1 MLRLSGGLA
10 YSATDLN
17 NFLACEHLTGLEHAV
32 ALGALERPEIDRAQA
47 DVLRELGETHER
59 KYLEKLAATGIQV
72 VTIARPERGN
82 APERAVA
89 DTIDAMRAGA
99 AVIYQAAFFHD
110 GWLGFADFLRRV
122 DGPSDLGDYHY
133 EVADTKLARRSA
145 PYFILQLCNY
155 SEHVARVQGFEP
167 RRMHVVLGDGREE
180 SFEVGEFAAHY
191 RAVKARFLQHA
202 NDGVEATAPYPVP
215 HCELCVW
222 KDRCDAELRA
232 ADSLSQVAGI
242 RRLQAN
248 RLVDGGIVTLAALSH
263 ADDEIRPTNVR
274 AATFATLRRQARLQ
288 REHRDAIAAGDP
300 HPNSVEVLDADPELP
315 QPRGFALLP
324 ERDAGDLFFDME
336 GDPYYV
342 EGDRWFGAE
351 SGLEYLFGVYTLDGP
366 DGTFTP
372 FWGCD
377 RDGSGAPHH
386 RYREKRA
393 FEDFIDF
400 VMARRAAY
408 QGFHIYHYAPYE
420 VTAMKHLSERH
431 RTREEEV
438 DILLREERFVDLYKV
453 VRQSIVVGQPSYSI
467 KKLEFYYEDDKR
479 TGTASGGDSIVEFEK
494 WLASR
499 AAGMP
504 LTEILEDIEQYNR
517 FDCVSTEHL
526 LAWLWALRVDAPL
539 VAPREI
545 EPPKPPSAKRAQFL
559 AELGA
564 VLERLKTPFPADTVA
579 ENAPDLHERER
590 AAWLLSDLLQ
600 YNERERRPPWWEF
613 FDLCAAFAD
622 DPDVAVD
629 HAAAIGGL
637 TVVEVTDEGILLA
650 FPLQNHKLDPGYVRN
665 LETRMPHGKVEWI
678 DDDRGLLLWRPSKGK
693 STLPPLAI
701 VQVDDISSEAI
712 VRSLMRSAEKL
723 LASPAAVP
731 EDAIF
736 DLLLARKPKL
746 RGVGRGSVVQPDVVD
761 TAGVAAAIDRLDGT
775 CLPIQGPPG
784 TGKTTK
790 AAAIITGLVD
800 RGMRVGIAAP
810 SHAVA
815 HNLLARI
822 GKYGADAGTR
832 YRVAHNGKDDK
843 AFVPQGRAAEGFS
856 EILCEVDGATDAQIV
871 SGTSWLFSR
880 PELAN
885 TLDYLFVDEAGQLA
899 LANALGM
906 APAARNLILIG
917 DPQQLEQVTKASHA
931 GPADVS
937 ALGHL
942 IGDEPTVP
950 TDRGVFLDTT
960 YRMHADVC
968 TFVSRVSYEGRLHPD
983 AGCANQRVDSPGLSG
998 TGLRALAVPHDG
1010 NKSASVEEAERI
1022 ADEIAHL
1029 LDGEVVDRNGD
1040 RRSIR
1045 PADVIVVTPYNAQ
1058 RRLLDRTIRERVG
1071 DGVEVGTVNKFQG
1084 REAYV
1089 VFYSMSTS
1097 GGDDIPRGTEFLFE
1111 RNRLNVAISRAHALA
1126 VLVYSP
1132 ALLEAKTTSIDAM
1145 RLINGLDLFV
1155 ELAAQG

>member
-1 MLRLSGGLA
+1 MLRIAGTLA

-32 ALGALERPEIDRAQA
+32 ALGALERPQIERAQA

-59 KYLEKLAATGIQV
+59 KYLEKLEASGVEV
-72 VTIARPERGN
+72 VAIPRPERGN
-82 APERAVA
+82 APGRAVA
-89 DTIDAMRAGA
+89 ATIEAMRAGPTI
-99 AVIYQAAFFHD
+99 IYQAAFFHD

-122 DGPSDLGDYHY
+122 DGASDLGDYHY
-133 EVADTKLARRSA
+133 EVADTKLARRIE

-191 RAVKARFLQHA
+191 RAVKARFLRHA
-202 NDGVEATAPYPVP
+202 RNGVDETEPYPVL
-215 HCELCVW
+215 HCELCAW
-222 KDRCDAELRA
+222 KDRCDAQLRA

-242 RRLQAN
+242 RRLQTN
-248 RLVDGGIVTLAALSH
+248 RLVGGGIETLAALSR
-263 ADDEIRPTNVR
+263 AGDDVRPANVR
-274 AATFATLRRQARLQ
+274 ASTFATLRRQARLQ
-288 REHRDAIAAGDP
+288 REHRDAIAAGDL
-300 HPNSVEVLDADPELP
+300 HPNSVEVIEPDPEMP

-351 SGLEYLFGVYTLDGP
+351 SGLEYLFGVYALDGP
-366 DGTFTP
+366 EGTFTP

-377 RDGSGAPHH
+377 RDGTDAPHH

-400 VMARRAAY
+400 VMARRAAHER
-408 QGFHIYHYAPYE
+408 FHIYHYASYE

-438 DILLREERFVDLYKV
+438 DILLREERFVDLFKV

-467 KKLEFYYEDDKR
+467 KKLEFYYEGDKR

-499 AAGMP
+499 AAGTP

-526 LAWLWALRVDAPL
+526 LAWLWSLHVDTPA

-545 EPPKPPSAKRAQFL
+545 EAPKPQSAKRAHFL
-559 AELGA
+559 EELGD
-564 VLERLKTPFPADTVA
+564 VLERLLALCPPDTVA
-579 ENAPDLHERER
+579 ENALDLHERER
-590 AAWLLSDLLQ
+590 AAWLLNDLLQ
-600 YNERERRPPWWEF
+600 YHERERRPPWWEF

-622 DPDVAVD
+622 DPEVAVD
-629 HAAAIGGL
+629 NAAAIGDL
-637 TVVEVTDEGILLA
+637 TVVEVTGEGTLMA
-650 FPLQNHKLDPGYVRN
+650 FPAQNHRVDADYVRS

-678 DDDRGLLLWRPSKGK
+678 DDERGLLLWRPSKGK
-693 STLPPLAI
+693 STVPPLAI
-701 VQVDDISSEAI
+701 VQVDDISSEVI
-712 VRSLMRSAEKL
+712 VRSLMRSAERL
-723 LASPAAVP
+723 LASSDAVP
-731 EDAIF
+731 DDPFF
-736 DLLLARKPKL
+736 DLLLARKPRL
-746 RGVGRGSVVQPDVVD
+746 VGAGRGSVVQPEVVD
-761 TAGVAAAIDRLDGT
+761 APGVAAVIDRLDGT

-790 AAAIITGLVD
+790 AAAIICGLVD

-822 GKYGADAGTR
+822 GTYAAATGKK
-832 YRVAHNGKDDK
+832 YRVAHNGGGDK
-843 AFVPQGRAAEGFS
+843 EFVPQGRAAEGFS
-856 EILCEVDGATDAQIV
+856 EVLCEVDGATDAQIV
-871 SGTSWLFSR
+871 SGTSWLFSK
-880 PELAN
+880 PALAGA
-885 TLDYLFVDEAGQLA
+885 LDYLFVDEAGQLA

-906 APAARNLILIG
+906 TPAARNVILVG
-917 DPQQLEQVTKASHA
+917 DPQQLEQVTKVSHA

-942 IGDEPTVP
+942 IGDEPTVAP
-950 TDRGVFLDTT
+950 NRGVFLDTT
-960 YRMHADVC
+960 YRMHGDVC
-968 TFVSRVSYEGRLHPD
+968 TFVSRVSYEGRLNPD
-983 AGCANQRVDSPGLSG
+983 AGCAHQRVDSPGLSG
-998 TGLRALAVPHDG
+998 TGLRALAVPHEG

-1022 ADEIAHL
+1022 ADEITRL
-1029 LDGEVVDRNGD
+1029 LEGEIVDRDGV
-1040 RRSIR
+1040 RRAIR
-1045 PADVIVVTPYNAQ
+1045 PADIIVVTPYNAQ
-1058 RRLLDRTIRERVG
+1058 RRLLDRTIRERAG
-1071 DGVEVGTVNKFQG
+1071 DGIE
-1084 REAYV
+1084 
-1089 VFYSMSTS
+1089 
-1097 GGDDIPRGTEFLFE
+1097 
-1111 RNRLNVAISRAHALA
+1111 
-1126 VLVYSP
+1126 
-1132 ALLEAKTTSIDAM
+1132 
-1145 RLINGLDLFV
+1145 
-1155 ELAAQG
+1155 